1 MEEKFIEMYVNYGNQ
16 SVDAIAKGYYKKN
29 NKIVEE
35 FTKFVEKNS
44 NEEFFE
50 DAIYKLMKNGD
61 ANTQLNASSD
71 AIKYG
76 VHEAIALKTIKKI
89 SKSLKYRNTLA
100 QLHAEIFLEKLK
112 DKTN

>member
-50 DAIYKLMKNGD
+50 GE
-61 ANTQLNASSD
+61 
-71 AIKYG
+71 
-76 VHEAIALKTIKKI
+76 HKK
-89 SKSLKYRNTLA
+89 
-100 QLHAEIFLEKLK
+100 
-112 DKTN
+112 